1 VTGPGAAAPAR
12 PPEQPSEQAS
22 EESSE
27 QPAAERRGWLGKLA
41 RRLLTEPEQLDAE
54 DLQEGVDRSGAKP
67 MSKCAHGQP
76 VTVTG
81 RLRSVVYTPKETV
94 PTVDAELFDGSG
106 SVHLVW
112 LGRRRILGIEP
123 GRMMTARGRIVE
135 QGGRL
140 VIFNPWYELRPV
152 GARD

>member
-1 VTGPGAAAPAR
+1 MTDSGPVAPET
-12 PPEQPSEQAS
+12 PEQAD
-22 EESSE
+22 ESGP
-27 QPAAERRGWLGKLA
+27 QPVRRRGWLGRL
-41 RRLLTEPEQLDAE
+41 RRLVTDAEQLDAE
-54 DLQEGVDRSGAKP
+54 DLQEEADRSGAKP
-67 MSKCAHGQP
+67 VAKCAHGQP

-112 LGRRRILGIEP
+112 LGRRRIFGIEP
-123 GRMMTARGRIVE
+123 GRMVTARGRVAE
-135 QGGRL
+135 HGGRL

-152 GARD
+152 GA